1 MPLAI
6 INARWQRATLPAVQR
21 LQFRCGLAV
30 LASVI
35 VGASGSVCG
44 QNYPT
49 KPLRFILPYPPG
61 GVTDVIA
68 RLIGQKMTETLGQ
81 PVIIDQRGG
90 GASILGTELAAK
102 SAADGYTL
110 LLGTFG
116 FAITPALHKK
126 LPYDT
131 LRDFAAVGRVA
142 NGMLALVVHPTVPAH
157 TVKEL
162 VALARTRPGQLN
174 FGSTGG
180 GSSSNLGAAL
190 FQSLTGVRM
199 TGISYKGAGPSL
211 TALLA
216 GDLHLIFSSM
226 LPALPHIRTGRL
238 RALGVSSAK
247 RSPVLPHVPTLAEAG
262 VNGYEL
268 ISWYGVLAPG
278 ATPPPVVSRLNQVV
292 TQAVQNTDVQEKL
305 IAQGLEPATSTP
317 AEFSKFIATEV
328 AKWSVVIRQ
337 IGVVHE

>member
-116 FAITPALHKK
+116 
-126 LPYDT
+126 
-131 LRDFAAVGRVA
+131 
-142 NGMLALVVHPTVPAH
+142 
-157 TVKEL
+157 
-162 VALARTRPGQLN
+162 
-174 FGSTGG
+174 
-180 GSSSNLGAAL
+180 
-190 FQSLTGVRM
+190 
-199 TGISYKGAGPSL
+199 
-211 TALLA
+211 
-216 GDLHLIFSSM
+216 LHLIFSSM
-226 LPALPHIRTGRL
+226 LPALTHIRTGRL

-268 ISWYGVLAPG
+268 ISWYGVLVPG
-278 ATPPPVVSRLNQVV
+278 ATPPSVVSRLNQVV

-317 AEFSKFIATEV
+317 AEFSRFIAAEV
-328 AKWSVVIRQ
+328 AKWSGVIRQ